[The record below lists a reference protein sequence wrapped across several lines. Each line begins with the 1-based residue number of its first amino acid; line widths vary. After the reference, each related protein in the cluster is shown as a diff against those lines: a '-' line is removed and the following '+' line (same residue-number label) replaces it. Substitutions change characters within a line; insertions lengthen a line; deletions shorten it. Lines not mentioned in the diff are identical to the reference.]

1 MTPPVNPYDPYA
13 RLSIAAFT
21 AIMRVPY
28 QERGVSME
36 VILTHENTDFDA
48 LASLLGASKL
58 YPEAI
63 PVLPR
68 RPNRN
73 LRHFLTLYWDELP
86 FVRADD
92 LPRRPIGRVILVDT
106 QALTQLKG
114 MSSQTKVRI
123 IDHHAL
129 AQELAPGTTYSGG
142 ETGATTTILVEQISQ
157 DRLPLSP
164 IEATLLLLGIYED
177 TGSLSYPSTTP
188 RDVRCAAWLLEQG
201 ANLEVVNKFLH
212 HPLSE
217 EQRQLYDQ
225 LLENS
230 QTHEFDGQSV
240 VIAIA
245 SAKGYVEEISPLA
258 HKLRDLFEPA
268 ALFVLVEL
276 DEYTQMVAR
285 SSSETIDVAEIAA
298 HFDGGGHGQAAAAR
312 IQGQPLAQVQA
323 KLLELLKT
331 HIKPAVTVGQIMSY
345 GVHTLPPDTTVA
357 EAAEMMRRYGH
368 EGFPVE
374 EKGQIVGIL
383 TRGQIDRALQ
393 LGFDNA
399 SVNFYMYKGEVS
411 VCPDDSVQ
419 KLQDVMMEHG
429 LGQVPVVEGGEVI
442 GIVTRTDLIK
452 LWSAPPPRPR
462 RAEIAQLIE
471 DALPAPLLELIQKA
485 SQTAAQ
491 MGYSLY
497 VVGGFVRDLLLRT
510 PTLDLDLVV
519 EGDAIALARRL
530 RRRVGGR
537 VTSHARFGT
546 AKLILDE
553 RAFPIP
559 YLDFVTART
568 EFYEHPTALPQV
580 ERSSIK
586 QDLHRRDFTINTL
599 AICLDPDRYGELLD
613 FYGGEQDLKKGLIR
627 VLHSLSFV
635 EDPTRM
641 LRAARLEQR
650 LGFHIEER
658 TEELIGNALDLLD
671 RTTGERIRH
680 ELYLILE
687 EEKPE
692 EALCRLD
699 ELGVLAQ
706 IRPGLK
712 CDDWLRERFRRLRAS
727 LEAGSWE
734 LATSNQQT
742 HILYLALLT
751 YRLSASDLESLINRL
766 KIASE
771 EATLLRQVNELRSS
785 TSELAEKHRS
795 SAIYRLL
802 KHYSE
807 PAIFVLWIATDAEPV
822 REKLELYHRTLRF
835 VEPEIDG
842 DYLKAMGLKPAPL
855 FGHILSALRDARL
868 DGEVG
873 NLAEEEAFVEKLLAK
888 GGTNRF

>member
-1 MTPPVNPYDPYA
+1 
-13 RLSIAAFT
+13 
-21 AIMRVPY
+21 
-28 QERGVSME
+28 ME

-48 LASLLGASKL
+48 LASLLGAWKL
-58 YPEAI
+58 YPDAI

-68 RPNRN
+68 RLNRN

-86 FVRADD
+86 FVQANELR
-92 LPRRPIGRVILVDT
+92 RRPIERVILVDT
-106 QALTQLKG
+106 QTLTRLKD
-114 MSSQTKVRI
+114 MSSKMSIHI

-129 AQELAPGTTYSGG
+129 TQELAPGMTYSG
-142 ETGATTTILVEQISQ
+142 EEIGATTTLLVEQISGAH
-157 DRLPLSP
+157 LPLSP
-164 IEATLLLLGIYED
+164 IEATLFLLGIYED

-225 LLENS
+225 LLEHS
-230 QTHEFDGQSV
+230 QIHEFDGQSV
-240 VIAIA
+240 VIATA
-245 SAKGYVEEISPLA
+245 SAGSYVEEISTLA
-258 HKLRDLFEPA
+258 HKLRDVFEPE
-268 ALFVLVEL
+268 ALFVLVEMGEGL
-276 DEYTQMVAR
+276 RYIQLVAR

-298 HFDGGGHGQAAAAR
+298 RFDGGGHSQASAALIRGQD
-312 IQGQPLAQVQA
+312 LAQAQEM
-323 KLLELLKT
+323 LLELLST
-331 HIKPAVTVGQIMSY
+331 HVKPAVTVGQIMSR

-357 EAAEMMRRYGH
+357 DAAEMMRRYGH
-368 EGFPVE
+368 EGFPVVE
-374 EKGQIVGIL
+374 DGQIVGIL
-383 TRGQIDRALQ
+383 TRGQIDRATQ

-399 SVNFYMYKGEVS
+399 AVNLYMVKGEVS
-411 VCPDDSVQ
+411 VRPDDSVQ
-419 KLQDVMMEHG
+419 KLQDVMMEHS

-452 LWSAPPPRPR
+452 LWSTPPQRPR

-471 DALPAPLLELIQKA
+471 EALPIPLLELIQQA

-491 MGYSLY
+491 MGSSLY
-497 VVGGFVRDLLLRT
+497 VVGGFVRDLLLGT

-519 EGDAIALARRL
+519 EGNAIALAKRL
-530 RRRVGGR
+530 QKRVGGR
-537 VTSHARFGT
+537 VKSHARFRT

-553 RAFPIP
+553 QAFPIP

-613 FYGGEQDLKKGLIR
+613 FYGGEQDLKRGLIR
-627 VLHSLSFV
+627 ALHSLSFV

-650 LGFHIEER
+650 LGFRLEER

-680 ELYLILE
+680 ELHLILE
-687 EEKPE
+687 EETPE

-699 ELGVLAQ
+699 ELGVLTQ
-706 IRPGLK
+706 IHPGLR
-712 CDDWLRERFRRLRAS
+712 CDDWLRDRFRRLRTS
-727 LEAGSWE
+727 PPSIPPNPGGEAP
-734 LATSNQQT
+734 TSNLQT
-742 HILYLALLT
+742 STLYLALLT
-751 YRLSASDLESLINRL
+751 YRLSAPDLESLVRRL
-766 KIASE
+766 KIAGE
-771 EATLLRQVNELRSS
+771 DAALLRQVNRLRSLA
-785 TSELAEKHRS
+785 SELAKEQQPS
-795 SAIYRLL
+795 DIYRLL

-807 PAIFVLWIATDAEPV
+807 PAIFVLWIATDSEPV
-822 REKLELYHRTLRF
+822 RERLELHHRTLRL

-842 DYLKAMGLKPAPL
+842 EYLKAMGLQPSPL

-868 DGEVG
+868 DGEVSK
-873 NLAEEEAFVEKLLAK
+873 LEEEKALVKELLASLDI
-888 GGTNRF
+888 

>member
-1 MTPPVNPYDPYA
+1 
-13 RLSIAAFT
+13 
-21 AIMRVPY
+21 
-28 QERGVSME
+28 ME

-48 LASLLGASKL
+48 LASLLGAWKL
-58 YPEAI
+58 YPDAI

-92 LPRRPIGRVILVDT
+92 LPHRRIERVILVDT
-106 QALTQLKG
+106 QALTELKG
-114 MSSQTKVRI
+114 MSSRTKVLI

-129 AQELAPGTTYSGG
+129 DRDLTPGMTYSG
-142 ETGATTTILVEQISQ
+142 EELGATATLLIEQISETH
-157 DRLPLSP
+157 LPLSP

-188 RDVRCAAWLLEQG
+188 RDVRCAAWLLEHG

-225 LLENS
+225 LLDNS
-230 QTHEFDGQSV
+230 QIHEFDGQSV
-240 VIAIA
+240 VIATAI
-245 SAKGYVEEISPLA
+245 AKGYVEEISTLA

-276 DEYTQMVAR
+276 DEGFRYIQLVAR

-298 HFDGGGHGQAAAAR
+298 YFDGGGHSQASAAR
-312 IQGQPLAQVQA
+312 IREQTLDQA
-323 KLLELLKT
+323 REELLELLKA
-331 HIKPAVTVGQIMSY
+331 HIKPAVTVGQIMSF
-345 GVHTLPPDTTVA
+345 GVHTLPPHTTVA
-357 EAAEMMRRYGH
+357 DAAEMMRRYGH
-368 EGFPVE
+368 EGFPVVE
-374 EKGQIVGIL
+374 EGHIVGIL

-399 SVNFYMYKGEVS
+399 SVNLYMYKGEVS
-411 VCPDDSVQ
+411 VRPGDPVQ
-419 KLQDVMMEHG
+419 KLQDVMMEHS
-429 LGQVPVVEGGEVI
+429 LGQVPVVEGGEII

-452 LWSAPPPRPR
+452 LWSTPPQRPR

-471 DALPAPLLELIQKA
+471 DALPVPLQALIQKA

-491 MGYSLY
+491 MDASLY
-497 VVGGFVRDLLLRT
+497 VVGGFVRDLLLGT

-519 EGDAIALARRL
+519 EGNAIALAKRL
-530 RRRVGGR
+530 QKKVGGR
-537 VTSHARFGT
+537 VKSHARFGT
-546 AKLILDE
+546 AKLILDKQ
-553 RAFPIP
+553 AFPIP

-613 FYGGEQDLKKGLIR
+613 FYGGEQDLKRRLIR

-650 LGFHIEER
+650 LGFRLEER

-680 ELYLILE
+680 ELCLILE
-687 EEKPE
+687 EATPE

-706 IRPGLK
+706 IHP
-712 CDDWLRERFRRLRAS
+712 RLRCNGWLTEKYPLLRQALKTKS
-727 LEAGSWE
+727 WKLEDGE
-734 LATSNQQT
+734 RLVVE
-742 HILYLALLT
+742 ILYLALLT
-751 YRLSASDLESLINRL
+751 YRLSAPDLESLVKRL

-771 EATLLRQVNELRSS
+771 EAALLRQVNRLLFS
-785 TSELAEKHRS
+785 TSELVKERRP

-802 KHYSE
+802 KHYSGA
-807 PAIFVLWIATDAEPV
+807 AIFVLWLATDSESV
-822 REKLELYHRTLRF
+822 RERLELHHRTLRF
-835 VEPEIDG
+835 VEPKIDG
-842 DYLKAMGLKPAPL
+842 EYLKAMGLKPSPL
-855 FGHILSALRDARL
+855 FGQILSALRDARL
-868 DGEVG
+868 DGEVSSLEEEESLVDEL
-873 NLAEEEAFVEKLLAK
+873 LAEN
-888 GGTNRF
+888 GTNRS

>member
-1 MTPPVNPYDPYA
+1 
-13 RLSIAAFT
+13 
-21 AIMRVPY
+21 
-28 QERGVSME
+28 ME

-48 LASLLGASKL
+48 LASLLGAWKL
-58 YPEAI
+58 YPDAI

-68 RPNRN
+68 RLNRN
-73 LRHFLTLYWDELP
+73 LRHFLALYCDELP
-86 FVRADD
+86 FVQVND
-92 LPRRPIGRVILVDT
+92 LPHRRPIEEVILVDT
-106 QALTQLKG
+106 QSLTQLKS
-114 MSSQTKVRI
+114 MSSQTRVHI

-129 AQELAPGTTYSGG
+129 AQELTPGTSYSG
-142 ETGATTTILVEQISQ
+142 EEIGATTTLLVEQISQ
-157 DRLPLSP
+157 ARLRLSP

-177 TGSLSYPSTTP
+177 TGSLSYPTTTP
-188 RDVRCAAWLLEQG
+188 RDVHCAAWLLEQG
-201 ANLEVVNKFLH
+201 ANLEVLNRFLH

-230 QTHEFDGQSV
+230 QIHEFDGQSV
-240 VIAIA
+240 VIATA
-245 SAKGYVEEISPLA
+245 SVKGYVEEISTLA
-258 HKLRDLFEPA
+258 HKLRDLFDPQ

-276 DEYTQMVAR
+276 DKRIQLVAR

-298 HFDGGGHGQAAAAR
+298 HFDGGGHGQAAAAVIR
-312 IQGQPLAQVQA
+312 GQALVQVQA
-323 KLLELLKT
+323 RLLELLRI
-331 HIKPAVTVGQIMSY
+331 HIKPAVTVSQIMSY
-345 GVHTLPPDTTVA
+345 GVVHTLPPDTTVA
-357 EAAEMMRRYGH
+357 EASEMMRRYGH
-368 EGFPVE
+368 EGFPVVE
-374 EKGQIVGIL
+374 EGQIVGIL

-393 LGFDNA
+393 LSFDDA
-399 SVNFYMYKGEVS
+399 SINFYMYKGEIS
-411 VCPDDSVQ
+411 VRPDDSVQ
-419 KLQDVMMEHG
+419 KLQDVMVEHS
-429 LGQVPVVEGGEVI
+429 LGQVPVVEGGKII

-452 LWSAPPPRPR
+452 LWSASPQRPR

-471 DALPAPLLELIQKA
+471 NALPVSLLKLIQKA

-491 MGYSLY
+491 MDFSLY
-497 VVGGFVRDLLLRT
+497 VVGGFVRDLLLGT

-519 EGDAIALARRL
+519 EGDAIALAKRL
-530 RRRVGGR
+530 RKKVGGR

-553 RAFPIP
+553 QAFSIP

-599 AICLDPDRYGELLD
+599 AVCLDPDRYGELLD
-613 FYGGEQDLKKGLIR
+613 FYGGEQDLKRGLIR

-650 LGFHIEER
+650 LGFRLEER

-699 ELGVLAQ
+699 GLGVLAQ
-706 IRPGLK
+706 IHPGLR
-712 CDDWLRERFRRLRAS
+712 CDGWLKERFRRLRESPISNLQFPTSDFPAS
-727 LEAGSWE
+727 
-734 LATSNQQT
+734 
-742 HILYLALLT
+742 ILYLALLT
-751 YRLSASDLESLINRL
+751 YRLSAPDLESLSKRL
-766 KIASE
+766 RIASE
-771 EATLLRQVNELRSS
+771 DATLLGQVNALRASA
-785 TSELAEKHRS
+785 SELAEERRPS
-795 SAIYRLL
+795 DIYYLL

-807 PAIFVLWIATDAEPV
+807 PAIFILWIATDSEPV

-842 DYLKAMGLKPAPL
+842 EYLKTMGLKPAPL

-868 DGEVG
+868 DGEVSS
-873 NLAEEEAFVEKLLAK
+873 LEEEKALVEELLARSEAN
-888 GGTNRF
+888 GF

>member
-1 MTPPVNPYDPYA
+1 
-13 RLSIAAFT
+13 
-21 AIMRVPY
+21 
-28 QERGVSME
+28 ME

-48 LASLLGASKL
+48 LASLLGAWKL
-58 YPEAI
+58 YPDAI

-68 RPNRN
+68 RLNRN
-73 LRHFLTLYWDELP
+73 LRHYLALYCDELP
-86 FVRADD
+86 FVQADD
-92 LPRRPIGRVILVDT
+92 LPPRHPIEQVILVDT

-114 MSSQTKVRI
+114 MSSHTKVSI

-129 AQELAPGTTYSGG
+129 TRELAPGMTYSGG
-142 ETGATTTILVEQISQ
+142 ETGATTTILIEQISEA
-157 DRLPLSP
+157 RLPLSP
-164 IEATLLLLGIYED
+164 IEATLFLLGIYED
-177 TGSLSYPSTTP
+177 TGSLSYPATTP

-201 ANLEVVNKFLH
+201 ASLEVVNNFLH
-212 HPLSE
+212 YPLSK

-230 QTHEFDGQSV
+230 QIREFAGQSV
-240 VIAIA
+240 VIATA
-245 SAKGYVEEISPLA
+245 SVKGYVEEIATLA

-276 DEYTQMVAR
+276 DKHIQLVAR

-298 HFDGGGHGQAAAAR
+298 YFDGGGHSQAAAALIR
-312 IQGQPLAQVQA
+312 GQALAQVQA
-323 KLLELLKT
+323 RLLELLRS
-331 HIKPAVTVGQIMSY
+331 HIKPAVNVGQIMSH
-345 GVHTLPPDTTVA
+345 GTVHTLPPDTTVT

-368 EGFPVE
+368 EGFPVVE
-374 EKGQIVGIL
+374 EGQIVGIL
-383 TRGQIDRALQ
+383 TRGQIDKALQ

-399 SVNFYMYKGEVS
+399 SVSLYMYKGEVS
-411 VCPDDSVQ
+411 VSPDDSVQ
-419 KLQDVMMEHG
+419 KLQGVMMEHS
-429 LGQVPVVEGGEVI
+429 LGQVPVVEGGEII

-452 LWSAPPPRPR
+452 LWSAPPQRLR
-462 RAEIAQLIE
+462 REEIARLIE
-471 DALPAPLLELIQKA
+471 NALPASLLKLIRKA

-491 MGYSLY
+491 MDYSLY
-497 VVGGFVRDLLLRT
+497 VVGGFVRDLLLGT

-519 EGDAIALARRL
+519 EGNAIALARRL
-530 RRRVGGR
+530 RKQVGGR
-537 VTSHARFGT
+537 VKSHTRFGT

-553 RAFPIP
+553 QAFPIS
-559 YLDFVTART
+559 YLDLVTART

-580 ERSSIK
+580 EYSSIK

-613 FYGGEQDLKKGLIR
+613 FYGGEQDLKRGLIR
-627 VLHSLSFV
+627 VLHNLSFV

-650 LGFHIEER
+650 LGFRIEER

-692 EALCRLD
+692 RALCRLD

-706 IRPGLK
+706 IHPGLR
-712 CDDWLRERFRRLRAS
+712 CDDWLKERFRRLRDYLTIRPS
-727 LEAGSWE
+727 DHLTIRPSDQI
-734 LATSNQQT
+734 S
-742 HILYLALLT
+742 ILYLALLT
-751 YRLSASDLESLINRL
+751 YRLNASDLASLINRL
-766 KIASE
+766 QIASE
-771 EATLLRQVNELRSS
+771 AATLLRQVNELRSS
-785 TSELAEKHRS
+785 TGELAREHQP

-802 KHYSE
+802 KHYSG
-807 PAIFVLWIATDAEPV
+807 PAIFILWIATDSEQV

-842 DYLKAMGLKPAPL
+842 EYLKAMGLKPSPL

-868 DGEVG
+868 DGEVTS
-873 NLAEEEAFVEKLLAK
+873 LEEEKALVEKLLAK
-888 GGTNRF
+888 SETSGP

>member
-1 MTPPVNPYDPYA
+1 
-13 RLSIAAFT
+13 
-21 AIMRVPY
+21 
-28 QERGVSME
+28 ME

-48 LASLLGASKL
+48 LASLLGAWKL

-92 LPRRPIGRVILVDT
+92 LPRRRIKRAILVDT
-106 QALTQLKG
+106 QALTRLKG
-114 MSSQTKVRI
+114 MSSRTKVHI
-123 IDHHAL
+123 IDHHPL
-129 AQELAPGTTYSGG
+129 TRELAPGMTYSG
-142 ETGATTTILVEQISQ
+142 EEIGATTTLLVEQISEA
-157 DRLPLSP
+157 RLPLSP

-225 LLENS
+225 LWENS
-230 QTHEFDGQSV
+230 QIHEFDGQAV
-240 VIAIA
+240 VIATA
-245 SAKGYVEEISPLA
+245 SVKGYVEEISTLA
-258 HKLRDLFEPA
+258 HKLRDVFEPA
-268 ALFVLVEL
+268 AIFVLVEL
-276 DEYTQMVAR
+276 AEHIQLVAR
-285 SSSETIDVAEIAA
+285 SSSETIDVSEIAA
-298 HFDGGGHGQAAAAR
+298 RLDGGGHSQAAAAMIR
-312 IQGQPLAQVQA
+312 GQTLAQVQA
-323 KLLELLKT
+323 RLLELLKA

-357 EAAEMMRRYGH
+357 DAAEMMRRYGH
-368 EGFPVE
+368 EGFPVVE
-374 EKGQIVGIL
+374 EGQIVGIL
-383 TRGQIDRALQ
+383 TRGQIDKALQ
-393 LGFDNA
+393 LGFGGA
-399 SVNFYMYKGEVS
+399 TVGFYMYKGAVS
-411 VCPDDSVQ
+411 VRPDDPVQ
-419 KLQDVMMEHG
+419 KLQDVMMEHS

-452 LWSAPPPRPR
+452 LWSAPPQRPR
-462 RAEIAQLIE
+462 RTEIAQLVE
-471 DALPAPLLELIQKA
+471 NALPAPLLQLIQKA
-485 SQTAAQ
+485 SQMAAQ
-491 MGYSLY
+491 MDFSLY
-497 VVGGFVRDLLLRT
+497 VVGGFVRDLLLGT

-519 EGDAIALARRL
+519 EGNAIALARRL
-530 RRRVGGR
+530 QKKVGGR

-553 RAFPIP
+553 QAFPIP

-613 FYGGEQDLKKGLIR
+613 FYGGEQDLRRKLIR

-641 LRAARLEQR
+641 LRAARLERR
-650 LGFHIEER
+650 LGFRLEER

-671 RTTGERIRH
+671 RTTGARISH
-680 ELYLILE
+680 ELRLILE
-687 EEKPE
+687 EAAPE

-706 IRPGLK
+706 IHPGLRCDGWLMDK
-712 CDDWLRERFRRLRAS
+712 CRLLRRA
-727 LEAGSWE
+727 LKTKSWE
-734 LATSNQQT
+734 LEDGERLVVET
-742 HILYLALLT
+742 LYFVLLT
-751 YRLSASDLESLINRL
+751 YRLSARDLESLVKRL
-766 KIASE
+766 KIAGE
-771 EATLLRQVNELRSS
+771 DAALLRQVNRLLFS
-785 TSELAEKHRS
+785 TSELVKEHRP

-802 KHYSE
+802 KHYST
-807 PAIFVLWIATDAEPV
+807 PAIFALWMATDSEAV
-822 REKLELYHRTLRF
+822 RERLELHHRTLRF

-842 DYLKAMGLKPAPL
+842 DYLKAMGLRPSPL

-868 DGEVG
+868 DGEVSS
-873 NLAEEEAFVEKLLAK
+873 LEEERVLVEKLLDK
-888 GGTNRF
+888 CDDF

>member
-1 MTPPVNPYDPYA
+1 
-13 RLSIAAFT
+13 
-21 AIMRVPY
+21 
-28 QERGVSME
+28 ME

-48 LASLLGASKL
+48 LASLLGAWKL
-58 YPEAI
+58 YPDAI

-73 LRHFLTLYWDELP
+73 LRHFLTFYWDELP

-92 LPRRPIGRVILVDT
+92 LPHRRIERVILVDT

-114 MSSQTKVRI
+114 MSSRTKVLI

-129 AQELAPGTTYSGG
+129 DRDLTPGITYSG
-142 ETGATTTILVEQISQ
+142 EELGATATLLIEQISETH
-157 DRLPLSP
+157 LPLSP

-188 RDVRCAAWLLEQG
+188 RDVRCAAWLLEQR

-225 LLENS
+225 LLDNS
-230 QTHEFDGQSV
+230 QIHEFDGQSV
-240 VIAIA
+240 VIATAIA
-245 SAKGYVEEISPLA
+245 NGYVEEISTLA

-276 DEYTQMVAR
+276 EEHIQLVAR

-298 HFDGGGHGQAAAAR
+298 RLNGGGHSQASAAR
-312 IQGQPLAQVQA
+312 IWGQTLDQVQDE
-323 KLLELLKT
+323 LLELLKA

-345 GVHTLPPDTTVA
+345 GVHTLPPDTTVV

-368 EGFPVE
+368 EGFPVVVE
-374 EKGQIVGIL
+374 GRIVGIL
-383 TRGQIDRALQ
+383 TRRQIDKALQ
-393 LGFDNA
+393 LGFDNL
-399 SVNFYMYKGEVS
+399 SINFYMYKGAVS
-411 VCPDDSVQ
+411 VRPDDPVQ
-419 KLQDVMMEHG
+419 KLQDVMMEHS
-429 LGQVPVVEGGEVI
+429 LGQVPVVEGGQII

-452 LWSAPPPRPR
+452 LWSAPPQRPR
-462 RAEIAQLIE
+462 RVEIAQLIE
-471 DALPAPLLELIQKA
+471 DALPASLLELIQQA

-491 MGYSLY
+491 MGSSLY
-497 VVGGFVRDLLLRT
+497 VVGGFVRDLLLGT
-510 PTLDLDLVV
+510 PSLDLDLVV

-530 RRRVGGR
+530 QKKVGGR
-537 VTSHARFGT
+537 VTSHVRFGT
-546 AKLILDE
+546 AKLILDAK
-553 RAFPIP
+553 AFPIP

-568 EFYEHPTALPQV
+568 EFYEHATALPQV

-613 FYGGEQDLKKGLIR
+613 FYGGEQDLKRGLIR

-650 LGFHIEER
+650 LGFRLEER

-680 ELYLILE
+680 ELYLILKE
-687 EEKPE
+687 ATPE

-706 IRPGLK
+706 IHP
-712 CDDWLRERFRRLRAS
+712 RLRCNGWLTEKYRLLRQALKTKS
-727 LEAGSWE
+727 WKLEAGE
-734 LATSNQQT
+734 RLVVET
-742 HILYLALLT
+742 LYLVLLT
-751 YRLSASDLESLINRL
+751 YRLSARDLESLVKRL

-771 EATLLRQVNELRSS
+771 EAALLRQVNRLLFS
-785 TSELAEKHRS
+785 TSELIKARRP

-802 KHYSE
+802 KHYST
-807 PAIFVLWIATDAEPV
+807 PAIFVLWIATDSEPL
-822 REKLELYHRTLRF
+822 RERLELHHRTLRF
-835 VEPEIDG
+835 VELEIDG
-842 DYLKAMGLKPAPL
+842 EYLKAMGLRPSPL

-868 DGEVG
+868 DGDVTSL
-873 NLAEEEAFVEKLLAK
+873 NEEKALVEELLARGEAK
-888 GGTNRF
+888 RF

>member
-1 MTPPVNPYDPYA
+1 
-13 RLSIAAFT
+13 
-21 AIMRVPY
+21 
-28 QERGVSME
+28 ME

-48 LASLLGASKL
+48 LASLLGAWKL
-58 YPEAI
+58 YPDAI

-68 RPNRN
+68 RLNRN
-73 LRHFLTLYWDELP
+73 LRHFLTLYCDELP
-86 FVRADD
+86 FVQADD
-92 LPRRPIGRVILVDT
+92 LPPRRSIARVILVDT
-106 QALTQLKG
+106 QSLTQLKG
-114 MSSQTKVRI
+114 MSSQTKVLI

-129 AQELAPGTTYSGG
+129 DRELAPGMIYSG
-142 ETGATTTILVEQISQ
+142 EEVGATTTLLVEQISEA
-157 DRLPLSP
+157 RLPLSP

-177 TGSLSYPSTTP
+177 TGSLSYPTTTP
-188 RDVRCAAWLLEQG
+188 RDVRCAAWLLEHG
-201 ANLEVVNKFLH
+201 ASLEVVNKFLH

-230 QTHEFDGQSV
+230 QIYEFDGQSV
-240 VIAIA
+240 VIATA
-245 SAKGYVEEISPLA
+245 SAGGYIEEISTLA
-258 HKLRDLFEPA
+258 HKLRDVFEPE
-268 ALFVLVEL
+268 ALFVLVEM
-276 DEYTQMVAR
+276 DEQIQLVAR

-298 HFDGGGHGQAAAAR
+298 RFDGGGHSQAAAAVIR
-312 IQGQPLAQVQA
+312 GQDLAQTQEM
-323 KLLELLKT
+323 LLELLST
-331 HIKPAVTVGQIMSY
+331 HVKPAVTVGQIMSR

-357 EAAEMMRRYGH
+357 DAAEMMRRYGH
-368 EGFPVE
+368 EGFPVVE
-374 EKGQIVGIL
+374 EGQIVGIL
-383 TRGQIDRALQ
+383 TRGQMDRATQ

-399 SVNFYMYKGEVS
+399 SINLYMYKGEVS
-411 VCPDDSVQ
+411 VRPDDPVQ
-419 KLQDVMMEHG
+419 KLQAVMMEHS

-452 LWSAPPPRPR
+452 LWSAPPQRPR

-471 DALPAPLLELIQKA
+471 DALPAPLLELIQQA

-491 MGYSLY
+491 MGSSLY
-497 VVGGFVRDLLLRT
+497 VVGGFVRDLLLGT

-519 EGDAIALARRL
+519 EGNAIALARRL
-530 RRRVGGR
+530 RKKVGGR
-537 VTSHARFGT
+537 VKSHARFGT

-553 RAFPIP
+553 QAFPIS

-613 FYGGEQDLKKGLIR
+613 FYGGEQDLKRGLIR

-650 LGFHIEER
+650 LGFHLEER

-680 ELYLILE
+680 ELHLILE
-687 EEKPE
+687 EAAPE

-706 IRPGLK
+706 IHPGLK
-712 CDDWLRERFRRLRAS
+712 CNGWLTEKCRLLRQILETKS
-727 LEAGSWE
+727 WKVEAGE
-734 LATSNQQT
+734 RLAVE
-742 HILYLALLT
+742 ILYLALLT
-751 YRLSASDLESLINRL
+751 YRLSAPELESLVKRL
-766 KIASE
+766 KIAGE
-771 EATLLRQVNELRSS
+771 DAALLRQVNRLRSLA
-785 TSELAEKHRS
+785 SELAEKYQPS
-795 SAIYRLL
+795 DIYRLL

-807 PAIFVLWIATDAEPV
+807 PAIFVLWIATDSESV
-822 REKLELYHRTLRF
+822 QERLELHHRKLRF

-842 DYLKAMGLKPAPL
+842 DYLKALGLQPSPL
-855 FGHILSALRDARL
+855 FGRILSALRDARL
-868 DGEVG
+868 DGEVSS
-873 NLAEEEAFVEKLLAK
+873 LEEEKTLVEELLANSK
-888 GGTNRF
+888 TNRF

>member
-1 MTPPVNPYDPYA
+1 
-13 RLSIAAFT
+13 
-21 AIMRVPY
+21 
-28 QERGVSME
+28 ME
-36 VILTHENTDFDA
+36 IILTHENTDFDA
-48 LASLLGASKL
+48 LASLLGAWKL
-58 YPEAI
+58 YPDAI

-92 LPRRPIGRVILVDT
+92 LPHRRIERVILVDT

-114 MSSQTKVRI
+114 MSSRTKVLI

-129 AQELAPGTTYSGG
+129 DRDLTPGMTYSG
-142 ETGATTTILVEQISQ
+142 EELGATATLLIEQISETH
-157 DRLPLSP
+157 LPLSP

-188 RDVRCAAWLLEQG
+188 RDMRCAAWLLEQR

-225 LLENS
+225 LLDNS
-230 QTHEFDGQSV
+230 QIHEFDGQSV
-240 VIAIA
+240 VIATAI
-245 SAKGYVEEISPLA
+245 AKGYVEEISTLA

-276 DEYTQMVAR
+276 EEHIQLVAR

-298 HFDGGGHGQAAAAR
+298 RLDGGGHSQASAAR
-312 IQGQPLAQVQA
+312 IRGQTLDQA
-323 KLLELLKT
+323 RDELLELLKA

-368 EGFPVE
+368 EGFPVVVE
-374 EKGQIVGIL
+374 GQIVGIL
-383 TRGQIDRALQ
+383 TRGQIDKALQ
-393 LGFDNA
+393 LGFDNL
-399 SVNFYMYKGEVS
+399 SINFYMYKGAVS
-411 VCPDDSVQ
+411 VRPDDPVQ
-419 KLQDVMMEHG
+419 KLQDVMMEHS
-429 LGQVPVVEGGEVI
+429 LGQVPVVEGGKII

-452 LWSAPPPRPR
+452 LWSAPPQRPR

-471 DALPAPLLELIQKA
+471 DALPASLLELIQQA

-491 MGYSLY
+491 MGSSLY
-497 VVGGFVRDLLLRT
+497 VVGGFVRDLLLGT

-519 EGDAIALARRL
+519 EGNAIALARRL
-530 RRRVGGR
+530 QKRVGGR
-537 VTSHARFGT
+537 VTSHVRFGT
-546 AKLILDE
+546 AKLILDAK
-553 RAFPIP
+553 AFPIP

-568 EFYEHPTALPQV
+568 EFYEHATALPQV

-613 FYGGEQDLKKGLIR
+613 FYGGEQDLKRGLIR

-650 LGFHIEER
+650 LGFRLEER

-687 EEKPE
+687 EATPE

-706 IRPGLK
+706 IHP
-712 CDDWLRERFRRLRAS
+712 RLRCNGWLTEKYRLLRQALKTKS
-727 LEAGSWE
+727 WKLEDGE
-734 LATSNQQT
+734 RLVVE
-742 HILYLALLT
+742 ILYLALLT
-751 YRLSASDLESLINRL
+751 YRLSAPDLESLVKRL

-771 EATLLRQVNELRSS
+771 EAALLRQVNRLLFS
-785 TSELAEKHRS
+785 TSELVKERRP

-802 KHYSE
+802 KHYST
-807 PAIFVLWIATDAEPV
+807 PAIFVLWIATDSEPV
-822 REKLELYHRTLRF
+822 RERLELHHRTLRF
-835 VEPEIDG
+835 VELEIDG
-842 DYLKAMGLKPAPL
+842 EYLKAMGLRPSPL

-868 DGEVG
+868 DGEVSS
-873 NLAEEEAFVEKLLAK
+873 LEEEESLVEELLAK
-888 GGTNRF
+888 SGTNRV

>member
-1 MTPPVNPYDPYA
+1 
-13 RLSIAAFT
+13 
-21 AIMRVPY
+21 
-28 QERGVSME
+28 ME

-48 LASLLGASKL
+48 LASLLGAWKL
-58 YPEAI
+58 YPDAI

-73 LRHFLTLYWDELP
+73 LRHFLAIYCDDLP
-86 FVRADD
+86 FVQAED
-92 LPRRPIGRVILVDT
+92 LPRRRIERVILVDT

-114 MSSQTKVRI
+114 MSSRTRVLI

-129 AQELAPGTTYSGG
+129 ARELAPGMTYSGEEIG
-142 ETGATTTILVEQISQ
+142 AATTLLVEQICQS
-157 DRLPLSP
+157 RLPLLP
-164 IEATLLLLGIYED
+164 LEATLCLLGIYED

-217 EQRQLYDQ
+217 EQHQLYNQ

-240 VIAIA
+240 VIATA
-245 SAKGYVEEISPLA
+245 SVEGYIEEISTLA

-268 ALFVLVEL
+268 ALFVLVKL
-276 DEYTQMVAR
+276 DEHIQLVAR
-285 SSSETIDVAEIAA
+285 SSSDTIDVAEIAA
-298 HFDGGGHGQAAAAR
+298 RLDGGGHSQAAAAVIR
-312 IQGQPLAQVQA
+312 GQSLAQVQA
-323 KLLELLKT
+323 SLLELLKA
-331 HIKPAVTVGQIMSY
+331 HVKPAVTVGQIMSY

-357 EAAEMMRRYGH
+357 DAAEMMRRYGH
-368 EGFPVE
+368 EGFPVVE
-374 EKGQIVGIL
+374 DGQIVGIL
-383 TRGQIDRALQ
+383 TRGQIDKALQ
-393 LGFDNA
+393 LGFDNL
-399 SVNFYMYKGEVS
+399 SINFYMYKGEVS
-411 VCPDDSVQ
+411 VRPDDPVQ
-419 KLQDVMMEHG
+419 KLQDVMMEHS
-429 LGQVPVVEGGEVI
+429 LGQVPVVEGSEII

-452 LWSAPPPRPR
+452 LWSAPPQRPR

-471 DALPAPLLELIQKA
+471 DALPASLLKLIREA
-485 SQTAAQ
+485 SRTATPK
-491 MGYSLY
+491 GSSLY
-497 VVGGFVRDLLLRT
+497 VVGGFARDLLLGT

-519 EGDAIALARRL
+519 EGNAIALAKRL
-530 RRRVGGR
+530 QKKVGGR

-546 AKLILDE
+546 AKLILDKQ
-553 RAFPIP
+553 AFPIP

-613 FYGGEQDLKKGLIR
+613 FYGGEQDLERKLIR

-650 LGFHIEER
+650 LGFHLEER

-680 ELYLILE
+680 ELHLILE
-687 EEKPE
+687 EAAPE

-706 IRPGLK
+706 IHP
-712 CDDWLRERFRRLRAS
+712 RLRCDGWLTEKYRLLRQA
-727 LEAGSWE
+727 LKTQSWK
-734 LATSNQQT
+734 LAESERLVVE
-742 HILYLALLT
+742 ILYLALLT
-751 YRLSASDLESLINRL
+751 YRLSAPDLESFVKRL
-766 KIASE
+766 KIAGE
-771 EATLLRQVNELRSS
+771 DAALLRQVNRLLFSTRELVKER
-785 TSELAEKHRS
+785 RP

-802 KHYSE
+802 KHYST
-807 PAIFVLWIATDAEPV
+807 PAIFVLWIATDSEQV
-822 REKLELYHRTLRF
+822 REQLELYHRTLRF

-842 DYLKAMGLKPAPL
+842 EYLKALGLQPSPL
-855 FGHILSALRDARL
+855 FGHILSALRDACL
-868 DGEVG
+868 DGEVSS
-873 NLAEEEAFVEKLLAK
+873 LEEEEAFVEELLAK
-888 GGTNRF
+888 GETNRF

>member
-1 MTPPVNPYDPYA
+1 
-13 RLSIAAFT
+13 
-21 AIMRVPY
+21 
-28 QERGVSME
+28 ME

-73 LRHFLTLYWDELP
+73 LRHFLTLYCDELP
-86 FVRADD
+86 FVQAND
-92 LPRRPIGRVILVDT
+92 LPRRPIERVILVDT

-123 IDHHAL
+123 IDHHAP
-129 AQELAPGTTYSGG
+129 ARELAPGMTYSGG
-142 ETGATTTILVEQISQ
+142 ETGATTTVLVEQISEA
-157 DRLPLSP
+157 RLPLSP
-164 IEATLLLLGIYED
+164 IEATLFLLGIYED
-177 TGSLSYPSTTP
+177 TGSLSYPTTTP

-201 ANLEVVNKFLH
+201 ANLEVVNNFLH
-212 HPLSE
+212 YPLSE

-230 QTHEFDGQSV
+230 QIREFAGQSV
-240 VIAIA
+240 VIATA
-245 SAKGYVEEISPLA
+245 SAKGYIEEIATLA
-258 HKLRDLFEPA
+258 HKLRDLFEPG

-276 DEYTQMVAR
+276 DGHIQLVAR

-298 HFDGGGHGQAAAAR
+298 YFDGGGHSQASAALIRGQA
-312 IQGQPLAQVQA
+312 LAQVQA
-323 KLLELLKT
+323 KLLELLKA

-368 EGFPVE
+368 EGFPVVE
-374 EKGQIVGIL
+374 EGQIVGIL
-383 TRGQIDRALQ
+383 TRGQMDRALQ

-399 SVNFYMYKGEVS
+399 SVNLYMYKGEVS

-429 LGQVPVVEGGEVI
+429 LGQIPVVEGGEII

-452 LWSAPPPRPR
+452 LWSAPPQRPR

-471 DALPAPLLELIQKA
+471 DALPAPLLQLIQKV

-497 VVGGFVRDLLLRT
+497 VVGGFVRDLLLGT

-519 EGDAIALARRL
+519 EGNAIALAKRL
-530 RRRVGGR
+530 RKKVGGR
-537 VTSHARFGT
+537 VKSHARFGT

-553 RAFPIP
+553 QAFPIA

-599 AICLDPDRYGELLD
+599 AICLDGSTELAEVPGRYGELLD
-613 FYGGEQDLKKGLIR
+613 FYGGEQDLKRGLIR

-650 LGFHIEER
+650 LGFRIEDR

-687 EEKPE
+687 EEVPE

-706 IRPGLK
+706 ICPGLR
-712 CDDWLRERFRRLRAS
+712 CDDWLRERFIRLRES
-727 LEAGSWE
+727 LEAGSWK
-734 LATSNQQT
+734 LATSKQQLET
-742 HILYLALLT
+742 GIMYLALLT
-751 YRLSASDLESLINRL
+751 YRSSAPDLESLINRL

-771 EATLLRQVNELRSS
+771 DAALLRQVNVLRSL
-785 TSELAEKHRS
+785 TSELAGERQP

-802 KHYSE
+802 KPYSG
-807 PAIFVLWIATDAEPV
+807 PAIFVLWIATESELV
-822 REKLELYHRTLRF
+822 REQLELHHRKLRF

-842 DYLKAMGLKPAPL
+842 EYLKAMGLKPGPI
-855 FGHILSALRDARL
+855 FGRILSALRDARL
-868 DGEVG
+868 DGEVSS
-873 NLAEEEAFVEKLLAK
+873 LEEEKGLVEELLVRVE
-888 GGTNRF
+888 TNRF

>member
-1 MTPPVNPYDPYA
+1 
-13 RLSIAAFT
+13 
-21 AIMRVPY
+21 
-28 QERGVSME
+28 ME

-48 LASLLGASKL
+48 LASLLGAWKL
-58 YPEAI
+58 YPDAI

-92 LPRRPIGRVILVDT
+92 LPHRRIERVILVDT

-114 MSSQTKVRI
+114 MSSRTKVLI

-129 AQELAPGTTYSGG
+129 DRDLTPGMTYSG
-142 ETGATTTILVEQISQ
+142 EELGATATILIEQISETH
-157 DRLPLSP
+157 LPLSP

-201 ANLEVVNKFLH
+201 ASLGVVNRFLH

-225 LLENS
+225 LLDNS
-230 QTHEFDGQSV
+230 QIHEFDGQSV
-240 VIAIA
+240 VIATA
-245 SAKGYVEEISPLA
+245 SVQGYVEEISTLA

-276 DEYTQMVAR
+276 EDHIQLVAR

-298 HFDGGGHGQAAAAR
+298 RLDGGGHSQASAAR
-312 IQGQPLAQVQA
+312 IQGQTLDQVRDE
-323 KLLELLKT
+323 LLELLKT
-331 HIKPAVTVGQIMSY
+331 HVKPAVTVGQIMSY

-368 EGFPVE
+368 EGFPVVE
-374 EKGQIVGIL
+374 EGRIVGIL
-383 TRGQIDRALQ
+383 TRGQIDKALQ
-393 LGFDNA
+393 LGFDNL
-399 SVNFYMYKGEVS
+399 SINFYMYKGAVS
-411 VCPDDSVQ
+411 VRPDDPVQ
-419 KLQDVMMEHG
+419 KLQDVMMEHS
-429 LGQVPVVEGGEVI
+429 LGQVPVVEGGQII

-452 LWSAPPPRPR
+452 LWSAPPQRPR

-471 DALPAPLLELIQKA
+471 DALPASLLELIQQA

-491 MGYSLY
+491 MGSSLY
-497 VVGGFVRDLLLRT
+497 VVGGFVRDLLLGT

-519 EGDAIALARRL
+519 EGNAIALAKRL
-530 RRRVGGR
+530 QKRVGGR
-537 VTSHARFGT
+537 VTSHVRFGT
-546 AKLILDE
+546 AKLILDAK
-553 RAFPIP
+553 AFPIP

-568 EFYEHPTALPQV
+568 EFYEHATALPQV

-613 FYGGEQDLKKGLIR
+613 FYGGEQDLKRGLIR

-650 LGFHIEER
+650 LGFRLEER

-687 EEKPE
+687 EATPE

-706 IRPGLK
+706 IHPGLK
-712 CDDWLRERFRRLRAS
+712 CDDWLKERFRRLRES
-727 LEAGSWE
+727 PISNFQPP
-734 LATSNQQT
+734 TSNFQIS
-742 HILYLALLT
+742 ILYLALLT
-751 YRLSASDLESLINRL
+751 YRLSAPDLESLIKRL
-766 KIASE
+766 KIAGE
-771 EATLLRQVNELRSS
+771 DTALLRQVNRLLFS
-785 TSELAEKHRS
+785 TSELVKARRP

-802 KHYSE
+802 KHYST
-807 PAIFVLWIATDAEPV
+807 PAIFVLWIATDSEPV
-822 REKLELYHRTLRF
+822 RERLELHHRTLRF
-835 VEPEIDG
+835 VEAEIDG
-842 DYLKAMGLKPAPL
+842 EHLKALGLQPSPL
-855 FGHILSALRDARL
+855 FGRILSALRDARL
-868 DGEVG
+868 DGEVSS
-873 NLAEEEAFVEKLLAK
+873 LEEEEALVEELLAK
-888 GGTNRF
+888 SGTNRF

>member
-1 MTPPVNPYDPYA
+1 
-13 RLSIAAFT
+13 
-21 AIMRVPY
+21 
-28 QERGVSME
+28 ME

-73 LRHFLTLYWDELP
+73 LRHFLTLYCDDLP
-86 FVRADD
+86 FVEADD
-92 LPRRPIGRVILVDT
+92 LPHRPIERVILVDT
-106 QALTQLKG
+106 QSLTTLKG
-114 MSSQTKVRI
+114 MSPQTKVLI

-129 AQELAPGTTYSGG
+129 DRELSPGMTYSG
-142 ETGATTTILVEQISQ
+142 EEIGATTTLLIEQISEA
-157 DRLPLSP
+157 RLPLSP
-164 IEATLLLLGIYED
+164 LEATLFLLGIYED

-225 LLENS
+225 LLDNS
-230 QTHEFDGQSV
+230 QIHEFDGQSV
-240 VIAIA
+240 VIAAA
-245 SAKGYVEEISPLA
+245 SAKGYVEEISTLA

-276 DEYTQMVAR
+276 DEGFRYIQLVAR

-298 HFDGGGHGQAAAAR
+298 RLDGGGHSQASAAR
-312 IQGQPLAQVQA
+312 IRGQTLDQARA
-323 KLLELLKT
+323 KLLELLKA

-345 GVHTLPPDTTVA
+345 GVHTLPPDTAVA
-357 EAAEMMRRYGH
+357 DAAEMMRRYGH
-368 EGFPVE
+368 EGFPVVE
-374 EKGQIVGIL
+374 EGQIVGIL

-399 SVNFYMYKGEVS
+399 SIKLYMYKGEVS
-411 VCPDDSVQ
+411 VRPDDSVQ
-419 KLQDVMMEHG
+419 KLQDVMMEHS
-429 LGQVPVVEGGEVI
+429 LGQVPVVEGGEII

-452 LWSAPPPRPR
+452 LWSAPPQRPR

-471 DALPAPLLELIQKA
+471 DALPIPLLELIRMA

-491 MGYSLY
+491 MDSSLY
-497 VVGGFVRDLLLRT
+497 VVGGFVRDLLLGT

-519 EGDAIALARRL
+519 EGNAIALAKRL
-530 RRRVGGR
+530 QKEVGGR

-553 RAFPIP
+553 QAFPIP

-613 FYGGEQDLKKGLIR
+613 FYGGEQDLKRGLIR

-650 LGFHIEER
+650 LGFRLEER
-658 TEELIGNALDLLD
+658 TAELIGNALDLLG

-687 EEKPE
+687 EEMPE
-692 EALCRLD
+692 GALCRLD
-699 ELGVLAQ
+699 ELGVLTQ
-706 IRPGLK
+706 MHPGLK
-712 CDDWLRERFRRLRAS
+712 CDDWLKERFRKLRQS

-734 LATSNQQT
+734 LTTSDQQLETSN
-742 HILYLALLT
+742 LYLALLT
-751 YRLSASDLESLINRL
+751 YRLSAPDLASLVKRL

-771 EATLLRQVNELRSS
+771 EATLLRQVNVLRSLIG
-785 TSELAEKHRS
+785 ELAEERQP

-802 KHYSE
+802 RHYSE
-807 PAIFVLWIATDAEPV
+807 PAIFVLWIATDSEMV
-822 REKLELYHRTLRF
+822 RERLELHHRTLRF

-842 DYLKAMGLKPAPL
+842 EYLKAMGLEPSPL
-855 FGHILSALRDARL
+855 FGRILSALRDACL
-868 DGEVG
+868 DREVS
-873 NLAEEEAFVEKLLAK
+873 NLEEEEAFVEKLLDK
-888 GGTNRF
+888 FDGF

>member
-1 MTPPVNPYDPYA
+1 
-13 RLSIAAFT
+13 
-21 AIMRVPY
+21 
-28 QERGVSME
+28 ME

-48 LASLLGASKL
+48 LASLLGAWKL
-58 YPEAI
+58 YPDAI

-92 LPRRPIGRVILVDT
+92 LPRRRIERVILVDT

-114 MSSQTKVRI
+114 MSSRTKVLI

-129 AQELAPGTTYSGG
+129 DRDLTPGMTYSG
-142 ETGATTTILVEQISQ
+142 EELGATATLLIEQISETH
-157 DRLPLSP
+157 LPLSP

-188 RDVRCAAWLLEQG
+188 RDVRCAAWLLEQR

-225 LLENS
+225 LLDNS
-230 QTHEFDGQSV
+230 QIHEFDGQSV
-240 VIAIA
+240 VIATAI
-245 SAKGYVEEISPLA
+245 AKGYVEEISTLA

-276 DEYTQMVAR
+276 EEHIQLVAR

-298 HFDGGGHGQAAAAR
+298 RLDGGGHSQASAAR
-312 IQGQPLAQVQA
+312 IRGQTLDQA
-323 KLLELLKT
+323 RDELLELLKA

-368 EGFPVE
+368 EGFPVVE
-374 EKGQIVGIL
+374 EGRIVGIL
-383 TRGQIDRALQ
+383 TRGQIDKALQ
-393 LGFDNA
+393 LGFDNL
-399 SVNFYMYKGEVS
+399 SINFYMYKGAVS
-411 VCPDDSVQ
+411 VRPDDPVP
-419 KLQDVMMEHG
+419 KLQDVMMEHS
-429 LGQVPVVEGGEVI
+429 LGQVPVVEGGKII

-452 LWSAPPPRPR
+452 LWSAPPQRPR

-471 DALPAPLLELIQKA
+471 DALPASLLELIQQA

-491 MGYSLY
+491 MGSSLY
-497 VVGGFVRDLLLRT
+497 VVGGFVRDLLLGT

-519 EGDAIALARRL
+519 EGNAIALARRL
-530 RRRVGGR
+530 QKRVGGR
-537 VTSHARFGT
+537 VTSHVRFGT
-546 AKLILDE
+546 AKLILDAK
-553 RAFPIP
+553 AFPIP

-568 EFYEHPTALPQV
+568 EFYEHATALPQV

-613 FYGGEQDLKKGLIR
+613 FYGGEQDLKRGLIR

-650 LGFHIEER
+650 LGFRLEER

-687 EEKPE
+687 EATPE

-706 IRPGLK
+706 IHPRLK
-712 CDDWLRERFRRLRAS
+712 CDDWLKERFRRLRES
-727 LEAGSWE
+727 PISNFQPP
-734 LATSNQQT
+734 TSNFQIS
-742 HILYLALLT
+742 ILYLALLT
-751 YRLSASDLESLINRL
+751 YRLSAPDLESLVKRL
-766 KIASE
+766 KIAGE
-771 EATLLRQVNELRSS
+771 EAALLRQVNRLLFS
-785 TSELAEKHRS
+785 TSELVKARRP

-802 KHYSE
+802 KPYSG
-807 PAIFVLWIATDAEPV
+807 PAIFVLWIATDSEPV
-822 REKLELYHRTLRF
+822 RERLELHHRTLRF
-835 VEPEIDG
+835 VELEIDG
-842 DYLKAMGLKPAPL
+842 EYLKAMGLKPSPL
-855 FGHILSALRDARL
+855 FGRILSALRDARL
-868 DGEVG
+868 DGEVSS
-873 NLAEEEAFVEKLLAK
+873 LEEEEALVEELLAK
-888 GGTNRF
+888 SGTNRF

>member
-1 MTPPVNPYDPYA
+1 MGRPVAVLWVEVPLGVEKGDKHGLLRPPLLTCFGGDSKYHNMIPIFCQASLEIPG
-13 RLSIAAFT
+13 LSIAAFT

-28 QERGVSME
+28 QERGFSME

-48 LASLLGASKL
+48 LASLLGAWKL
-58 YPEAI
+58 YPDAI

-92 LPRRPIGRVILVDT
+92 LPHRRIERVILVDT

-114 MSSQTKVRI
+114 MSSRTKVLI

-129 AQELAPGTTYSGG
+129 DRDLTPGMTYSG
-142 ETGATTTILVEQISQ
+142 EELGATATLLIEQISETH
-157 DRLPLSP
+157 LPLSP

-188 RDVRCAAWLLEQG
+188 RDVRCAAWLLEQR

-225 LLENS
+225 LLDNS
-230 QTHEFDGQSV
+230 QIHEFDGQSV
-240 VIAIA
+240 VIATAI
-245 SAKGYVEEISPLA
+245 AKGYVEEISTLA

-276 DEYTQMVAR
+276 EEHIQLVAR

-298 HFDGGGHGQAAAAR
+298 RLDGGGHSQASAAR
-312 IQGQPLAQVQA
+312 IRGQTLDQVRDE
-323 KLLELLKT
+323 LLELLKA

-368 EGFPVE
+368 EGFPVVE
-374 EKGQIVGIL
+374 EERIVGIL
-383 TRGQIDRALQ
+383 TRGQIDKALQ
-393 LGFDNA
+393 LGFDNL
-399 SVNFYMYKGEVS
+399 SINFYMYKGAVS
-411 VCPDDSVQ
+411 VRPDDPVQ
-419 KLQDVMMEHG
+419 KLQDVMMEHS
-429 LGQVPVVEGGEVI
+429 LGQVPVVEGGKII

-452 LWSAPPPRPR
+452 LWSAPPQRPR

-471 DALPAPLLELIQKA
+471 DALPASLLELIQQA

-491 MGYSLY
+491 MGSSLY
-497 VVGGFVRDLLLRT
+497 VVGGFVRDLLLGT

-519 EGDAIALARRL
+519 EGNAIALARRL
-530 RRRVGGR
+530 QKRVGGR
-537 VTSHARFGT
+537 VTSHVRFGT
-546 AKLILDE
+546 AKLILDAK
-553 RAFPIP
+553 AFPIP

-568 EFYEHPTALPQV
+568 EFYEHATALPQV

-613 FYGGEQDLKKGLIR
+613 FYGGEQDLKRGLIR

-650 LGFHIEER
+650 LGFRLEER

-687 EEKPE
+687 EATPE

-706 IRPGLK
+706 IHP
-712 CDDWLRERFRRLRAS
+712 RLRCNGWLTEKYRLLRQALKTKS
-727 LEAGSWE
+727 WKLEDGE
-734 LATSNQQT
+734 RLVVE
-742 HILYLALLT
+742 ILYLALLT
-751 YRLSASDLESLINRL
+751 YRLSAPDLESLVKRL

-771 EATLLRQVNELRSS
+771 EAALLRQVNRLLFS
-785 TSELAEKHRS
+785 TSELVKARRP

-802 KHYSE
+802 KPYSG
-807 PAIFVLWIATDAEPV
+807 PAIFVLWIATDSE
-822 REKLELYHRTLRF
+822 
-835 VEPEIDG
+835 
-842 DYLKAMGLKPAPL
+842 
-855 FGHILSALRDARL
+855 
-868 DGEVG
+868 
-873 NLAEEEAFVEKLLAK
+873 
-888 GGTNRF
+888 

>member
-1 MTPPVNPYDPYA
+1 
-13 RLSIAAFT
+13 
-21 AIMRVPY
+21 
-28 QERGVSME
+28 ME
-36 VILTHENTDFDA
+36 IILTHENTDFDA
-48 LASLLGASKL
+48 LAALLGASKL

-68 RPNRN
+68 RLNRN
-73 LRHFLTLYWDELP
+73 LRHFLTLYCDELP
-86 FVRADD
+86 FVEADD
-92 LPRRPIGRVILVDT
+92 LPRRPITRVILVDT
-106 QALTQLKG
+106 QTLTRLKG
-114 MSSQTKVRI
+114 MSSRTKVHI
-123 IDHHAL
+123 IDHHAF
-129 AQELAPGTTYSGG
+129 ARELDPGTTYSV
-142 ETGATTTILVEQISQ
+142 EEIGATTTLLVEQISEA
-157 DRLPLSP
+157 RLPLSP

-177 TGSLSYPSTTP
+177 TGSLSYPTTTP

-230 QTHEFDGQSV
+230 QTHEFAGQSV
-240 VIAIA
+240 VIATA
-245 SAKGYVEEISPLA
+245 SVKGYVEEIATLA

-276 DEYTQMVAR
+276 DERIQLVAR

-298 HFDGGGHGQAAAAR
+298 HFDGGGHSQAAAAVIR
-312 IQGQPLAQVQA
+312 GQALTQVQA
-323 KLLELLKT
+323 KLLELLKA

-368 EGFPVE
+368 EGFPVVE
-374 EKGQIVGIL
+374 DGRIVGIL
-383 TRGQIDRALQ
+383 TRGQIDKALQ
-393 LGFDNA
+393 LGFDKA
-399 SVNFYMYKGEVS
+399 SISFYMYKGEVS

-419 KLQDVMMEHG
+419 KLQAVMMEHG
-429 LGQVPVVEGGEVI
+429 LGQVPVVERGQII

-452 LWSAPPPRPR
+452 LWSAPPRRTR
-462 RAEIAQLIE
+462 RAEVARLIE
-471 DALPAPLLELIQKA
+471 DALPVPLLELIQKA

-497 VVGGFVRDLLLRT
+497 VVGGFVRDLLLGT

-519 EGDAIALARRL
+519 EGNAIALAKRL
-530 RRRVGGR
+530 QKEVGGR

-553 RAFPIP
+553 QTFPIP
-559 YLDFVTART
+559 YLDFVTARI

-613 FYGGEQDLKKGLIR
+613 FYGGEQDLKRGLIR

-650 LGFHIEER
+650 LGFRIEER

-687 EEKPE
+687 EERPE
-692 EALCRLD
+692 GALCRLD

-706 IRPGLK
+706 IYPGLK
-712 CDDWLRERFRRLRAS
+712 CDDWLRERFRKLRES

-734 LATSNQQT
+734 LAASGQQIS
-742 HILYLALLT
+742 ILYLALLT
-751 YRLSASDLESLINRL
+751 YRLSASELEGLIERL
-766 KIASE
+766 KMASE
-771 EATLLRQVNELRSS
+771 EATLLRQVNKLRSS
-785 TSELAEKHRS
+785 ESELAEIHRP

-802 KHYSE
+802 KHYS
-807 PAIFVLWIATDAEPV
+807 PQTIFIVWIATDSESV
-822 REKLELYHRTLRF
+822 RKRLELHHRKLRF

-842 DYLKAMGLKPAPL
+842 EYLKAMGLKPGPL
-855 FGHILSALRDARL
+855 FGRILSALRDARL
-868 DGEVG
+868 DEEVAS
-873 NLAEEEAFVEKLLAK
+873 LEEEKALVEKLLSRKELAS
-888 GGTNRF
+888 

>member
-1 MTPPVNPYDPYA
+1 
-13 RLSIAAFT
+13 
-21 AIMRVPY
+21 
-28 QERGVSME
+28 ME

-48 LASLLGASKL
+48 LASLLGAWKL
-58 YPEAI
+58 YPDAI

-73 LRHFLTLYWDELP
+73 LRHFLTLYWDDLP
-86 FVRADD
+86 FVQAEDM
-92 LPRRPIGRVILVDT
+92 PRRRIKRAILVDT
-106 QALTQLKG
+106 QALTRLKG
-114 MSSQTKVRI
+114 MSSRTKVHI
-123 IDHHAL
+123 IDHHPL
-129 AQELAPGTTYSGG
+129 TRELAPGMTYSG
-142 ETGATTTILVEQISQ
+142 EEIGATTTILVEQISEA
-157 DRLPLSP
+157 RLPLSP

-201 ANLEVVNKFLH
+201 VNLEVVNKFLH

-217 EQRQLYDQ
+217 EQHQLYEQ
-225 LLENS
+225 LWENS
-230 QTHEFDGQSV
+230 QIHEFDGQSV
-240 VIAIA
+240 VIATA
-245 SAKGYVEEISPLA
+245 SVKGYVEEISTLA
-258 HKLRDLFEPA
+258 HKLRDVFEPA
-268 ALFVLVEL
+268 AIFVLVEL
-276 DEYTQMVAR
+276 AEHIQLVAR
-285 SSSETIDVAEIAA
+285 SSSETIDVSEIAA
-298 HFDGGGHGQAAAAR
+298 RLNGGGHSQAAAAVIR
-312 IQGQPLAQVQA
+312 GQTLAQVQA
-323 KLLELLKT
+323 GLLELLKA

-357 EAAEMMRRYGH
+357 DAAEMMRRYGH
-368 EGFPVE
+368 EGFPVVE
-374 EKGQIVGIL
+374 EGQIVGIL
-383 TRGQIDRALQ
+383 TRGQMDRATQ

-399 SVNFYMYKGEVS
+399 SINLYMYKGAVS
-411 VCPDDSVQ
+411 VHPDDPVQ
-419 KLQDVMMEHG
+419 KLQDVMMEHS
-429 LGQVPVVEGGEVI
+429 LGQVPVVEAGEIV

-452 LWSAPPPRPR
+452 LWSAPPQRPR

-471 DALPAPLLELIQKA
+471 DALPASLLELIQQA

-491 MGYSLY
+491 MGSSLY
-497 VVGGFVRDLLLRT
+497 VVGGFVRDLLLGT

-519 EGDAIALARRL
+519 EGNAIALARRL
-530 RRRVGGR
+530 QKRVGGR

-553 RAFPIP
+553 QALPIP

-613 FYGGEQDLKKGLIR
+613 FYGGEQDLKRGLIR

-650 LGFHIEER
+650 LGFRLEER
-658 TEELIGNALDLLD
+658 TAELIGNALDLLD

-680 ELYLILE
+680 ELHLILE
-687 EEKPE
+687 EAAPE

-699 ELGVLAQ
+699 ELRVLAQ
-706 IRPGLK
+706 IHPGLRCDGWLADK
-712 CDDWLRERFRRLRAS
+712 CRLLRQALKTKSWE
-727 LEAGSWE
+727 LEAGE
-734 LATSNQQT
+734 RLVVET
-742 HILYLALLT
+742 LYLVLLT
-751 YRLSASDLESLINRL
+751 YRLSARDLESLVKRL
-766 KIASE
+766 KIAGE
-771 EATLLRQVNELRSS
+771 DAALLRQVNRLLFS
-785 TSELAEKHRS
+785 TSELVKEHRP

-802 KHYSE
+802 KHYST
-807 PAIFVLWIATDAEPV
+807 PAIFALWMATDSEAV
-822 REKLELYHRTLRF
+822 RERLELHHRTLRF

-842 DYLKAMGLKPAPL
+842 EYLKAMGLRPSPL

-868 DGEVG
+868 DGEVSS
-873 NLAEEEAFVEKLLAK
+873 LEEERVLVERLLDK
-888 GGTNRF
+888 CDGF

>member
-1 MTPPVNPYDPYA
+1 
-13 RLSIAAFT
+13 
-21 AIMRVPY
+21 
-28 QERGVSME
+28 ME

-48 LASLLGASKL
+48 LASLLGAWKL
-58 YPEAI
+58 YPDAI

-86 FVRADD
+86 FVRVDD
-92 LPRRPIGRVILVDT
+92 LPRRRIERVILVDT
-106 QALTQLKG
+106 QALAQLKG
-114 MSSQTKVRI
+114 MSSRTKVRI

-129 AQELAPGTTYSGG
+129 DRELAPGMTYSG
-142 ETGATTTILVEQISQ
+142 EEIGATTTLLVEQISEA
-157 DRLPLSP
+157 RLPLSP
-164 IEATLLLLGIYED
+164 IEATLCLLGIYED

-217 EQRQLYDQ
+217 EQHQLYNQ

-240 VIAIA
+240 VIATA
-245 SAKGYVEEISPLA
+245 SVEGYIEEISTLA

-276 DEYTQMVAR
+276 DEHIQLVAR
-285 SSSETIDVAEIAA
+285 SSSDTIDVAEIAA
-298 HFDGGGHGQAAAAR
+298 RLDGGGHSQAAAAVIR
-312 IQGQPLAQVQA
+312 GQSLAQVQA
-323 KLLELLKT
+323 RLLELLKA
-331 HIKPAVTVGQIMSY
+331 HVKPAVTVGQIMSY

-357 EAAEMMRRYGH
+357 DAAEMMRRYGH
-368 EGFPVE
+368 EGFPVVE
-374 EKGQIVGIL
+374 EGQIVGIL
-383 TRGQIDRALQ
+383 TRGQIDKALQ
-393 LGFDNA
+393 LGFDNV
-399 SVNFYMYKGEVS
+399 SVNFYMYTGEVS
-411 VCPDDSVQ
+411 VRPDDPVQ
-419 KLQDVMMEHG
+419 KLQDVMMEHS
-429 LGQVPVVEGGEVI
+429 LGQVPVVEEGEII

-452 LWSAPPPRPR
+452 LWSAPPKRPR

-471 DALPAPLLELIQKA
+471 DALPAPLLKLIRKA
-485 SQTAAQ
+485 SQTATQ
-491 MGYSLY
+491 MGSSLY
-497 VVGGFVRDLLLRT
+497 VVGGFVRDLLLGT

-519 EGDAIALARRL
+519 EGNAIALAKRL
-530 RRRVGGR
+530 QKKVGGR

-553 RAFPIP
+553 KAFPIP

-613 FYGGEQDLKKGLIR
+613 FYGGEQDLKRKLIR

-650 LGFHIEER
+650 LGFHLEER
-658 TEELIGNALDLLD
+658 TEELVGNALDLLD

-680 ELYLILE
+680 ELHLILE
-687 EEKPE
+687 EKMPE
-692 EALCRLD
+692 GALCRLD

-706 IRPGLK
+706 IHPRLR
-712 CDDWLRERFRRLRAS
+712 CDDWLRERFKRLRGS

-734 LATSNQQT
+734 LATGDQRLETS
-742 HILYLALLT
+742 ILYLALLT
-751 YRLSASDLESLINRL
+751 YRLSAPDLQSLVKRL
-766 KIASE
+766 KIASAD
-771 EATLLRQVNELRSS
+771 ATLLRQVNVLLFS
-785 TSELAEKHRS
+785 TSELVKERQP

-802 KHYSE
+802 KHYSG
-807 PAIFVLWIATDAEPV
+807 PAIFVLWIATDSESV
-822 REKLELYHRTLRF
+822 RERLELYHRTLRF

-842 DYLKAMGLKPAPL
+842 EYLKAMGLQPSPL
-855 FGHILSALRDARL
+855 FGHILSALRDACL
-868 DGEVG
+868 DGEVSS
-873 NLAEEEAFVEKLLAK
+873 LEEEEAFVEELLAK
-888 GGTNRF
+888 GETNRF